1 MVQRSEFIF
10 FLLSSSLLIF
20 LLSNIYL
27 RIIFSIFIV
36 VVVFVFDFGKYF
48 NFLSDNRISELIDVS
63 QSTSFQARSILNEF
77 TYAKIIEKPFT
88 GSMVHIWKCMVLGGM
103 HIIFPQHG
111 QILV

>member
-1 MVQRSEFIF
+1 M
-10 FLLSSSLLIF
+10 LIF

-88 GSMVHIWKCMVLGGM
+88 GEYGAYLEVYGVGGM